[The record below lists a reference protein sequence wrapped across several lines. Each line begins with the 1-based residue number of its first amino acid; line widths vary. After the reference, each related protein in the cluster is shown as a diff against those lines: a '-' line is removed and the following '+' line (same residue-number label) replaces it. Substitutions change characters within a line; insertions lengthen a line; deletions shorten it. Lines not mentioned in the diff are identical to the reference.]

1 MVIVSTVKKVA
12 KRLGLRN
19 NSNSNSNNNNR
30 GVANLIHGLSDAE
43 AKKVLQAVAN
53 SIKNENKRKQIAKNE
68 NISRQLQLN
77 ENLRLAQ
84 QMSRLRA
91 NNTGAGPSRQRAN
104 NTGSLN
110 RFTNANMNREYR
122 KTRFNR
128 VNVDGDGSCFYH
140 AVLRAAGAPYRD
152 NMESVL
158 NFRAAIKD
166 IISSRTFRNYRNRM
180 NVPIANLNGR
190 TLRQYLASLNN
201 VSEWADEYVQ
211 YASAFY
217 LNRRIVIMYGDGV
230 NYRVYSSVTMLP
242 AWNMNVPRGAPYR
255 NVRLPT
261 ENPIYIYYDAT
272 ARGVLGTHFQA
283 LIPKRP

>member
-19 NSNSNSNNNNR
+19 NSNSNSNSNNNFNR
-30 GVANLIHGLSDAE
+30 GVANLIRGLSDAE

-53 SIKNENKRKQIAKNE
+53 SIKNEKKRKQIAK
-68 NISRQLQLN
+68 N

-91 NNTGAGPSRQRAN
+91 NNTG
-104 NTGSLN
+104 TLN
-110 RFTNANMNREYR
+110 RFTNANIDRVYK
-122 KTRFNR
+122 KTSFNR
-128 VNVDGDGSCFYH
+128 VNVAEDGSCFYH

-166 IISSRTFRNYRNRM
+166 IISSRTFGNYRNRM
-180 NVPIANLNGR
+180 NVPIAILNGR

-201 VSEWADEYVQ
+201 VSEWADENVQ

-217 LNRRIVIMYGDGV
+217 LQRRIVIMYSDGD
-230 NYRVYSSVTMLP
+230 NYRVYSSVTVLP
-242 AWNMNVPRGAPYR
+242 GWNMNVPRGAPYK
-255 NVRLPT
+255 NIRLPT
-261 ENPIYIYYDAT
+261 ENPIYIYYNAP
-272 ARGVLGTHFQA
+272 AQGVLGTHFQA